1 MFQRISS
8 LILLFCLTAALLPHG
23 NAAAAN
29 QKPEYFANSD
39 VEAYVEEYLYGMDE
53 EQGNRLYRE
62 SREHSGR
69 VYLTEASVLQI
80 CSAGQRLFALTRES
94 GKSVISYLD
103 LETWQWN
110 RVTETVAEISRF
122 AVAGSRLYYLADEA
136 IFYRD
141 LDTGHSSALLRREG
155 LSRFWL
161 AGPELVDYMLADG
174 NVVYRYHTTTGEIT
188 SYTNPKS
195 ALKTSSSVSVQ
206 REHAETRLTLD
217 QLKEKF
223 PDGMYWNHVGSPDPN
238 PDGYTQFPCDECE
251 RPYGCRDCTQKADC
265 TCNSFLGAWQCVGFV
280 KKLAYDYYGTN
291 TRDWTEFYDLD
302 QLQAGDLIRFRNDT
316 HSIWVT
322 AVDGDTVTYADCNFT
337 GKCQI
342 RWDGQLSKTTIQES
356 LSYILSPDQVTPAPD
371 PNPEPDPDPS
381 PFADVKADQFYY
393 TPVLWAVENGITL
406 GVDAT
411 HFKPNDSCTRGQ
423 VVTFLWRA
431 AGCPAPAGTECPFGD
446 VVPDQYCYQAVLW
459 AYENEIALGVSGNLF
474 NPEGTV
480 TRGQVVTFLWRA
492 MGQPPAETE
501 NPFQDISEDRFYYSA
516 VLWAVQSGI
525 TNGMEAG
532 QFKPEDNCTRGQVVT
547 FLHRNY
553 G

>member
-39 VEAYVEEYLYGMDE
+39 VEAYIEEYLYGMDE

-94 GKSVISYLD
+94 GKSVISCLD
-103 LETWQWN
+103 LETWQWS
-110 RVTETVAEISRF
+110 RVTETIAEISRF
-122 AVAGSRLYYLADEA
+122 SVAGSRLYYLADEA

-265 TCNSFLGAWQCVGFV
+265 TCNSFLGA
-280 KKLAYDYYGTN
+280 N
-291 TRDWTEFYDLD
+291 
-302 QLQAGDLIRFRNDT
+302 
-316 HSIWVT
+316 
-322 AVDGDTVTYADCNFT
+322 
-337 GKCQI
+337 
-342 RWDGQLSKTTIQES
+342 
-356 LSYILSPDQVTPAPD
+356 
-371 PNPEPDPDPS
+371 
-381 PFADVKADQFYY
+381 
-393 TPVLWAVENGITL
+393 
-406 GVDAT
+406 
-411 HFKPNDSCTRGQ
+411 RG
-423 VVTFLWRA
+423 
-431 AGCPAPAGTECPFGD
+431 CSM
-446 VVPDQYCYQAVLW
+446 
-459 AYENEIALGVSGNLF
+459 VSGT
-474 NPEGTV
+474 P
-480 TRGQVVTFLWRA
+480 
-492 MGQPPAETE
+492 
-501 NPFQDISEDRFYYSA
+501 
-516 VLWAVQSGI
+516 
-525 TNGMEAG
+525 
-532 QFKPEDNCTRGQVVT
+532 
-547 FLHRNY
+547 
-553 G
+553 